1 MVLVKVLVRAILFA
15 GLLYVL
21 FRYVAE
27 FSDRQSIVLAVVA
40 WVGYGL
46 YESLN
51 LSRKSVDV
59 FTPFCVSFFPNWYEL
74 LSDFKLIKDKED
86 WKQLCE
92 AENKIPPSKFNVFK
106 QGFSFTVIK
115 PPSEEGLLP
124 GLAFWNNQ
132 KVFLNELEL
141 SEPVIEEEGDELR
154 FGRFGEKHKFFDHP
168 SFASL
173 PRVVFRWGAHGYE
186 IGLEVQ
192 NGWWEERC
200 KSGELK
206 ELAKTKERT
215 DHLCGTTRLVIAT
228 LPYTEFAVYYQ
239 RIDYDKLAKSQAEWD
254 KQLEANGWKRKEE
267 DKDSEIRDPWS
278 HVEHKYFSVSHRSI

>member
-1 MVLVKVLVRAILFA
+1 MAIVKVLAKSILFIA
-15 GLLYVL
+15 LLYAL
-21 FRYVAE
+21 FRYAGD
-27 FSDRQSIVLAVVA
+27 FSTSQSVVLTIVS
-40 WVGYGL
+40 WIGYGL
-46 YESLN
+46 YEKLN
-51 LSRKSVDV
+51 LSRKSEGV

-74 LSDFKLIKDKED
+74 LSDLTLITGEED
-86 WKQLCE
+86 WKRLCE
-92 AENKIPPSKFNVFK
+92 AANKVPASRFNVFK

-141 SEPVIEEEGDELR
+141 SEAIIEEDDGLR
-154 FGRFGEKHKFFDHP
+154 FRHGEKHNFFDHP
-168 SFASL
+168 SWSSL
-173 PRVVFRWGAHGYE
+173 PRMVFRWGTKGYE

-192 NGWWEERC
+192 NDWWEERC

-206 ELAKTKERT
+206 ELANIEKDT

-228 LPYTEFAVYYQ
+228 LPYSEFAAYYQ
-239 RIDYDKLAKSQAEWD
+239 RIDYAQQGKLQAEWD

-267 DKDSEIRDPWS
+267 DRDSEIRDPWS